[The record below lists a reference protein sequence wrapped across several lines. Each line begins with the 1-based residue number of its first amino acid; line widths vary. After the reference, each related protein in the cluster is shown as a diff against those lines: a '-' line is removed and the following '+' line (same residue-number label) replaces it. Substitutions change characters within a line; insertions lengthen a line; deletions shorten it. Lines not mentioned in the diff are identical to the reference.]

1 MLIVS
6 IAAAVALIVW
16 VALISLNETIGLFR
30 CDRFPSAIE
39 KYAAYVWLLLLMLLL
54 TVLVAG
60 AAQHPATVAQL
71 AKAPFY
77 SLFALHAILVVFLA
91 GWWLLSGRPPL
102 MEFLNIQRKDP
113 GATVMTGFAVGFG
126 GWMLTIF
133 LMLALAAML
142 KATGAIDMPTEPPEM
157 IGWMAALPLWK
168 KAMIVLSAMTVEEAF
183 FRSWLQKRVGLI
195 ASTLLFALAHFT
207 YAQPLLLIGV
217 TIISLVIGIT
227 FYRTKNVVPGMIAH
241 GVFDGVQL
249 FVLAPLAL
257 RMTGHN

>member
-16 VALISLNETIGLFR
+16 VALVALNETVGLFR
-30 CDRFPSAIE
+30 CDRFPSPIARFF
-39 KYAAYVWLLLLMLLL
+39 AYIWLLLFLLLL

-60 AAQHPATVAQL
+60 AAQHPATVKDL
-71 AKAPFY
+71 ANAPFY
-77 SLFALHAILVVFLA
+77 SLFALHAILIIFLA
-91 GWWLLSGRPPL
+91 GWWFASGRPPL
-102 MEFLNIQRKDP
+102 TEYLNIQRENP
-113 GATVMTGFAVGFG
+113 GASIMTGFAVGFG
-126 GWMLTIF
+126 GWLLTIF
-133 LMLALAAML
+133 LMLALAALL
-142 KATGAIDMPTEPPEM
+142 KATGLIDVPTEPPEM

-217 TIISLVIGIT
+217 TIISLVIGVT

-257 RMTGHN
+257 RVTGHS